1 MSVVL
6 YHPYD
11 GADGL
16 QVLEGNLRAWAEGD
30 IVGETKLPESEDL
43 PSLLARYRVPALLP
57 DLRFAFEGQEITI
70 DLSLEAEIFVD
81 KSLTGIATWQGS
93 RQEYRESWMVDR
105 IQSKRFLE
113 NDVPEG
119 QRPWA
124 EGDTPGWGWRV
135 VPPPTMSF
143 YGDPV
148 LEKRTA
154 LAIESF
160 VYSLAEGREMA
171 MPYRRRFT
179 NIFSASE
186 PMWRDDVPFIARGS

>member
-11 GADGL
+11 GSDGI
-16 QVLEGNLRAWAEGD
+16 QVLEGNLRAWREGQV
-30 IVGETKLPESEDL
+30 VGETKLSEDEDL
-43 PSLLARYRVPALLP
+43 PSLLAAYRVPSLLP
-57 DLRFAFEGQEITI
+57 DLQFAFEAQEVTI
-70 DLSLEAEIFVD
+70 DMALEAEIFVD
-81 KSLTGIATWQGS
+81 KSLTGTASWQGS
-93 RQEYRESWMVDR
+93 RQEYSEPWMVDR
-105 IQSKRFLE
+105 IQSARFTQ

-119 QRPWA
+119 ARPWA
-124 EGDTPGWGWRV
+124 DGDTPGWGWRIV
-135 VPPPTMSF
+135 VPSTMAF

-160 VYSLAEGREMA
+160 VYSLAEGREMT
-171 MPYRRRFT
+171 MPYRRRF
-179 NIFSASE
+179 NNVFSASA